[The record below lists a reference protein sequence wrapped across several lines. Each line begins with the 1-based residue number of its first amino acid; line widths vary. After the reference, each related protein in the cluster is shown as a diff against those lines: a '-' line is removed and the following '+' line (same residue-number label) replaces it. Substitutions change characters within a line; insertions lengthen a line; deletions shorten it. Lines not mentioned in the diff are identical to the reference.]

1 MTADV
6 VVVGSGPGGAT
17 VARQLARAD
26 KRVVLLEKGRDHQ
39 LLGYH
44 LSALLIADKH
54 GLHFTDEGL
63 QIVRAITTG
72 GSTVM
77 YCGTAADPP
86 DWMWTKYGIDLID
99 YVKETKEELGIAPLP
114 DEVVG
119 EGGLR
124 LLESANELGYHF
136 EKMPKFIDPTKC
148 RMTCGGAC
156 VLGCPHGA
164 KWTAREYI
172 REMSEA
178 GGELVTRADVQH
190 VTIEDGVATG
200 VVAITPKGLLEVEAK
215 IVVLAA
221 GGLGTPCILQKSG
234 LTEAGVGMFID
245 PLVFVTGVS
254 DGKGTSQ
261 GPPMGVGT
269 YELIDE
275 GILLSDLI
283 DPWALWIAMT
293 LIANPSKLPTF
304 RHYRRQLGL
313 MVKIGDE
320 RQGFITMDGR
330 VHKPLAEQDRKRLNR
345 GASIARQILLKA
357 GCDPET
363 IMVGPV
369 RGAHPGATARI
380 GEVVDEN
387 LATRIENLYVSDA
400 SVIPE
405 ALDRPV
411 VLTAISLAKRLADH
425 LQATIFA

>member
-1 MTADV
+1 
-6 VVVGSGPGGAT
+6 
-17 VARQLARAD
+17 
-26 KRVVLLEKGRDHQ
+26 
-39 LLGYH
+39 
-44 LSALLIADKH
+44 
-54 GLHFTDEGL
+54 
-63 QIVRAITTG
+63 
-72 GSTVM
+72 
-77 YCGTAADPP
+77 
-86 DWMWTKYGIDLID
+86 
-99 YVKETKEELGIAPLP
+99 
-114 DEVVG
+114 
-119 EGGLR
+119 
-124 LLESANELGYHF
+124 
-136 EKMPKFIDPTKC
+136 
-148 RMTCGGAC
+148 
-156 VLGCPHGA
+156 
-164 KWTAREYI
+164 
-172 REMSEA
+172 
-178 GGELVTRADVQH
+178 
-190 VTIEDGVATG
+190 
-200 VVAITPKGLLEVEAK
+200 
-215 IVVLAA
+215 
-221 GGLGTPCILQKSG
+221 
-234 LTEAGVGMFID
+234 MFID